1 MPLPNILLP
10 GRSNTSGSASTTGSG
25 VAAAAAAA
33 GKKKSNAMLE
43 NASAEELSV
52 LVLTIQE
59 EYAKLSKDKASAD
72 STITNLNQQ
81 YKDAMDEICS
91 LSSRMQDLEAENEE
105 VRSMMET
112 QSVEF
117 EKSATEIVSIES
129 LKKASDHALREREA
143 QTTAMR
149 EALVGEIARLTAAS
163 SKYAN
168 EVEELQEEKEY
179 MEMENKKLHEEL
191 TLARREIERARI
203 EGTMSNEETSQ
214 RLRDTETKLESELE
228 NLQHKFEM
236 ERNVVDAQ
244 KSQID
249 HLESELDSQQADS
262 EAAAKS
268 YEAAISELKSRL
280 EALQSE
286 KVQGIGSLQAERD
299 ELHEE
304 RDDLLKRADRAE
316 RSAQQLDDELQEVRR
331 HDDDHDT
338 VFSCSCHPRALVVDL
353 NTQCI
358 IDCVCDS

>member
-1 MPLPNILLP
+1 MPLPNIVPMIP
-10 GRSNTSGSASTTGSG
+10 GRSNASSGTTPSSG
-25 VAAAAAAA
+25 GGGTAVA
-33 GKKKSNAMLE
+33 GKKKTNAMLE
-43 NASAEELSV
+43 NASSEELSV
-52 LVLTIQE
+52 LVLTIQD

-72 STITNLNQQ
+72 STISNLNQQ

-117 EKSATEIVSIES
+117 EKSASEIASIES
-129 LKKASDHALREREA
+129 LKKASDHALRQREA

-149 EALVGEIARLTAAS
+149 EALVGEIARLTSAN

-179 MEMENKKLHEEL
+179 MESENKKMHDEL

-203 EGTMSNEETSQ
+203 EGTMSTEETTK
-214 RLRDTETKLESELE
+214 RLRDTEMKFESELE
-228 NLQHKFEM
+228 NLQHKFET

-244 KSQID
+244 KTQID
-249 HLESELDSQQADS
+249 HLESELDSQLADS

-286 KVQGIGSLQAERD
+286 YEEREELANRTDQAERGVRQ
-299 ELHEE
+299 LH
-304 RDDLLKRADRAE
+304 DK
-316 RSAQQLDDELQEVRR
+316 LQEVNNHVSFLQICRFW
-331 HDDDHDT
+331 D
-338 VFSCSCHPRALVVDL
+338 VEF
-353 NTQCI
+353 
-358 IDCVCDS
+358 

>member
-1 MPLPNILLP
+1 MPLPNIMPIIP
-10 GRSNTSGSASTTGSG
+10 GRSNSSGATPSSSGGG
-25 VAAAAAAA
+25 VAV
-33 GKKKSNAMLE
+33 KKKTNAMLE

-72 STITNLNQQ
+72 STISNLNQQ

-117 EKSATEIVSIES
+117 EKSASEIASIES

-149 EALVGEIARLTAAS
+149 EALVGEIARLTAAN

-168 EVEELQEEKEY
+168 EVEELREEKEDV
-179 MEMENKKLHEEL
+179 ESENKKLHEEL
-191 TLARREIERARI
+191 ILARREIERARI
-203 EGTMSNEETSQ
+203 EGTMSTEETTK

-228 NLQHKFEM
+228 NLQHKFEI

-244 KSQID
+244 KTQID
-249 HLESELDSQQADS
+249 HLESELDSQLADS
-262 EAAAKS
+262 EAAARS

-280 EALQSE
+280 EALQSDHEE
-286 KVQGIGSLQAERD
+286 KEELANRTDQAERTI
-299 ELHEE
+299 
-304 RDDLLKRADRAE
+304 R
-316 RSAQQLDDELQEVRR
+316 QLDDKLQEVNN
-331 HDDDHDT
+331 HDS
-338 VFSCSCHPRALVVDL
+338 FFADL
-353 NTQCI
+353 QVLGC
-358 IDCVCDS
+358 